1 MKVPV
6 DPGESAADE
15 RSIDE
20 GLADADAGNLHDA
33 ADVFAQLRLKLEALR
48 LPHDQGSSQPACE
61 TVTLSLSM
69 MEWAL
74 QPSQV
79 TLPTTAVE
87 KVAALAQTP
96 AKAGARLRTAANR
109 R

>member
-6 DPGESAADE
+6 EPGESAADE

-48 LPHDQGSSQPACE
+48 LPHDQGTSQPACE
-61 TVTLSLSM
+61 TVTPSLSM
-69 MEWAL
+69 IE
-74 QPSQV
+74 V
-79 TLPTTAVE
+79 TLPTAAVE
-87 KVAALAQTP
+87 KVAALAKTP
-96 AKAGARLRTAANR
+96 AKAGARLRAAAKR